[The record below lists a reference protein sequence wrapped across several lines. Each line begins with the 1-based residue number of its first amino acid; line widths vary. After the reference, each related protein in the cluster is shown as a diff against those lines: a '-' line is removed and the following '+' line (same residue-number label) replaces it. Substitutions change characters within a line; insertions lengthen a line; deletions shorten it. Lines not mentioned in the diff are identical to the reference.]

1 VDAVVVDEGV
11 VGFAD
16 EAVGVGA
23 VLVAAEE
30 VVGFVVPEG
39 ALAAGGVSFPPHPAR
54 RAAAVNETATRVKT
68 DLVTMPP
75 TY

>member
-1 VDAVVVDEGV
+1 MEEGV
-11 VGFAD
+11 VGYAD

-23 VLVAAEE
+23 VLVGAKELVALA
-30 VVGFVVPEG
+30 VPEG
-39 ALAAGGVSFPPHPAR
+39 ALAAGGVSPPPHPAR
-54 RAAAVNETATRVKT
+54 RATAANETATWVRT